1 MKLIK
6 DTVLNGKKHLHFI
19 GIGGSGMF
27 PIAKFLHSL
36 GIYITGSDGIINDNT
51 IFLENLGIKVFKGH
65 SIENVKGSDLVIY
78 SAAIMSDN
86 IELVF
91 SRENNIDILERSEV
105 LGIITTLFKK
115 SICVSGTHGKTTT
128 SSMISQILNKSNVK
142 PITIIGGNQIKFNS
156 QMIIKP
162 LNQQKYL
169 NESLPE
175 TILCEACEFADTFL
189 KLKSNISII
198 LNIDEDHLEYFK
210 SLENIIKSFSK
221 FCEDTTDC
229 IIINGDDYNTLEA
242 SKDYK
247 RKIITFGFGKNCVYY
262 AENIQSLNIGKTSF
276 DLFKNGEKFESLE
289 INMLGNHNVLNCL
302 ASIACCDIL
311 GVDFDIIKKNLENFD
326 GVSRRFQFL
335 GRVNEGIIMDDYAHH
350 PLEIKMT
357 IESLKK
363 LNPERIRVVFQPF
376 TYSRTYNLLKD
387 FADVLNLADEV
398 ILTEIMGGREKNTY
412 NIYSDDL
419 VKLLDKGKIIDDFRS
434 ISNYIKGSIKKGDIV
449 ITIGCGN
456 VYLAGRMMVDQG

>member
-6 DTVLNGKKHLHFI
+6 DTILNEKKHLHFI

-27 PIAKFLHSL
+27 PIARFLYSL
-36 GIYITGSDGIINDNT
+36 GFYITGSDRSVNDNT
-51 IFLENLGIKVFKGH
+51 IFLEDLGIKVFNKH
-65 SIENVKGSDLVIY
+65 SVKNIKGSDLIIY
-78 SAAIMSDN
+78 SAAVMDDN
-86 IELVF
+86 IEL
-91 SRENNIDILERSEV
+91 SLARKDNIDILERSEI

-115 SICVSGTHGKTTT
+115 SVCVSGTHGKTTT

-156 QMIIKP
+156 QMTIKS
-162 LNQQKYL
+162 LDQQKYL
-169 NESLPE
+169 KESLPE

-210 SLENIIKSFSK
+210 TLKNIIKSFSK
-221 FCEDTTDC
+221 FCNNTTEC
-229 IIINGDDYNTLEA
+229 IIINGDDNNTLEA
-242 SKDYK
+242 ARFYQ
-247 RKIITFGFGKNCVYY
+247 RKIITFGFKKDCVYY
-262 AENIQSLNIGKTSF
+262 AENIKSLTIGKTSF
-276 DLFKNGEKFESLE
+276 DLFKNGEKVENLE
-289 INMLGNHNVLNCL
+289 INMIGNHNVLNSL
-302 ASIACCDIL
+302 AAIACCDNL
-311 GVDFDIIKKNLENFD
+311 GIDFEIIKKNLENFD

-335 GRVNEGIIMDDYAHH
+335 GKVNDGIIMDDYAHH

-357 IESLKK
+357 IESLRR

-387 FADVLNLADEV
+387 FSDVLNMADEV
-398 ILTEIMGGREKNTY
+398 ILTEIMGGRENNTY
-412 NIYSDDL
+412 NIYSSDL
-419 VKLLDKGKIIDDFRS
+419 LNLLYSGKLINDFRD
-434 ISNYIKGSIKKGDIV
+434 ISDYIKDTIKKGDIV

-456 VYLAGRMMVDQG
+456 IYLAGRMMIE